1 MWPHV
6 SALPKPTLYPLP
18 SRNLLLI
25 DDHTLFRVGWR
36 LLLRDELP
44 ELRLQESVDL
54 EGGDAPEGAQPWPD
68 LIALD
73 VSGHGAAAVERVR
86 RCRARWPQV
95 RLLVLVDRDA
105 PTVLPQLLSEG
116 IDGVV
121 TRTAQPAAIAQ
132 LLRVLLDERL
142 LREHVGLPTAGSIRW
157 TARAPELA
165 PSSAPMPTDAS
176 QGGSTDPDGTLTVS
190 VGLSATVRAELAQL
204 GLSPRQLDVLRLLA
218 TGQTNKQI
226 GRELGVAE
234 STIKTHVLGLF
245 QKLGVM
251 SRTEAV
257 LWAGERGLGRP
268 IPPAGGAAS
277 AGLRG

>member
-1 MWPHV
+1 MPRR
-6 SALPKPTLYPLP
+6 T
-18 SRNLLLI
+18 LLLI

-36 LLLRDELP
+36 LLMRDELP
-44 ELRLQESVDL
+44 DLWLQEAADVA
-54 EGGDAPEGAQPWPD
+54 EGGEAAVPAMPGGPPSWPD

-105 PTVLPQLLSEG
+105 PTVLPLLLPEG
-116 IDGVV
+116 IDGVAA
-121 TRTAQPAAIAQ
+121 RTAQPAAIAQ

-142 LREHVGLPTAGSIRW
+142 SRERIGLPTAGSIRW
-157 TARAPELA
+157 KAQTPEPA
-165 PSSAPMPTDAS
+165 PSSASGRADAA
-176 QGGSTDPDGTLTVS
+176 QGAPSDPHSPIGVPES
-190 VGLSATVRAELAQL
+190 LSAEVRAELAQL

-218 TGQTNKQI
+218 TGQSNKQI
-226 GRELGVAE
+226 GRQLGVAE

-257 LWAGERGLGRP
+257 LWAGARGLGGAM
-268 IPPAGGAAS
+268 PPVGGATDD
-277 AGLRG
+277 GLRG